1 MIAVQFLG
9 TAIIGYLLGA
19 IPFGVIIG
27 KLVRGIDVR
36 EHGSGSMGMTNV
48 MRTVGAKAGLIVL
61 ILDLLKGSGAV
72 ALAWAIFYSAPDS
85 TVYWGQMAGGAAAVI
100 GHSWPVY
107 IGFRGGRGISTA
119 FGAILVIS
127 WPIGLICLA
136 AFLLMFAIFRYIS
149 LGSISGASALVV
161 SMVIFYVYDWEPV
174 AYLAFALVVAPIVIF
189 RHRANIK
196 RLLSR
201 TEPKIGH
208 KVKVK

>member
-9 TAIIGYLLGA
+9 VIIIGYLLGS

-36 EHGSGSMGMTNV
+36 EYGSGSMGMTNV

-61 ILDLLKGSGAV
+61 FADLLKGSGAV
-72 ALAWAIFYSAPDS
+72 ALAWLIFYSAPDS

-119 FGAILVIS
+119 FGAIMVIS

-136 AFLLMFAIFRYIS
+136 TFLLMVAIFRYIS
-149 LGSISGASALVV
+149 LGSILAAIALVIA
-161 SMVIFYVYDWEPV
+161 MAIFVVYDLEPF
-174 AYLAFALVVAPIVIF
+174 AYLAFTFVVAPIVIF

-196 RLLSR
+196 RLLSK
-201 TEPKIGH
+201 TEPKIGQR
-208 KVKVK
+208 VKVK

>member
-9 TAIIGYLLGA
+9 VIITGYLLGA

-61 ILDLLKGSGAV
+61 IADVLKGAGAV
-72 ALAWAIFYSAPDS
+72 ALAWAIFYSEPDS
-85 TVYWGQMAGGAAAVI
+85 TVHWGQMAGGAAAVI
-100 GHSWPVY
+100 GHSWPIY

-119 FGAILVIS
+119 FGAIMVVS
-127 WPIGLICLA
+127 WQVGLICLA
-136 AFLLMFAIFRYIS
+136 AFLLMVAIFRYIS
-149 LGSISGASALVV
+149 LGSISGAIALVIA
-161 SMVIFYVYDWEPV
+161 MVVFFICYSGPV
-174 AYLAFALVVAPIVIF
+174 AYLSFSLVVAPVVIF

-196 RLLSR
+196 RLLSK

-208 KVKVK
+208 RVKVQ

>member
-9 TAIIGYLLGA
+9 VIIIGYLLGS

-27 KLVRGIDVR
+27 KLVRGIDIR
-36 EHGSGSMGMTNV
+36 EYGSGSMGMTNV

-61 ILDLLKGSGAV
+61 IADLLKGSGAV
-72 ALAWAIFYSAPDS
+72 ALAWLIFYSAPDS

-119 FGAILVIS
+119 FGAIMVIS

-136 AFLLMFAIFRYIS
+136 TFLLMVAIFRYIS
-149 LGSISGASALVV
+149 LGSILAAIALVIV
-161 SMVIFYVYDWEPV
+161 MAIFVVYDLEPF
-174 AYLAFALVVAPIVIF
+174 AYLAFTFVVAPIVIF

-196 RLLSR
+196 RLLSK
-201 TEPKIGH
+201 TEPKIGQR
-208 KVKVK
+208 VKVK

>member
-1 MIAVQFLG
+1 MIVVQFIG
-9 TAIIGYLLGA
+9 IVVIGYLLGA

-27 KLVRGIDVR
+27 KLASGIDVR

-48 MRTVGAKAGLIVL
+48 MRTVGAKAGIIVL
-61 ILDLLKGSGAV
+61 VLDLLKGCGAV
-72 ALAWAIFYSAPDS
+72 ALAWAIFYHKPDS

-107 IGFRGGRGISTA
+107 VGFRGGRGIATA
-119 FGAILVIS
+119 AGAVMVLS
-127 WPIGLICLA
+127 WPIGLICVA
-136 AFLLMFAIFRYIS
+136 VFLLLVITFKFIS
-149 LGSISGASALVV
+149 LGSLVAAFTLVV
-161 SMVIFYVYDWEPV
+161 AMAISYIYDWEPV

-201 TEPKIGH
+201 TEPKIGQ
-208 KVKVK
+208 KVKFK

>member
-1 MIAVQFLG
+1 MIVVQFVG
-9 TAIIGYLLGA
+9 MVVIGYLLGA

-27 KLVRGIDVR
+27 KILRGIDVR
-36 EHGSGSMGMTNV
+36 EYGSGSMGMTNV

-61 ILDLLKGSGAV
+61 IADVLKGAGAV
-72 ALAWAIFYSAPDS
+72 ALAWAIFYSEPDS
-85 TVYWGQMAGGAAAVI
+85 TVYWGQMAGGAAAVV

-119 FGAILVIS
+119 FGAIMVVS

-136 AFLLMFAIFRYIS
+136 TFLLMVAIFRYIS
-149 LGSISGASALVV
+149 LSSISGAIALVV
-161 SMVIFYVYDWEPV
+161 AMVISYVCDWEPV

-189 RHRANIK
+189 RHRGNIK
-196 RLLSR
+196 RLLSK
-201 TEPKIGH
+201 TESKIGQ

>member
-1 MIAVQFLG
+1 MIIVQVLG
-9 TAIIGYLLGA
+9 IVIIGYLLGS

-27 KLVRGIDVR
+27 KMVRGIDVR

-61 ILDLLKGSGAV
+61 ILDLLKGSAAV
-72 ALAWAIFYSAPDS
+72 ALAWAIFCSEPDS
-85 TVYWGQMAGGAAAVI
+85 MVYWGQMAGGVAAVI

-119 FGAILVIS
+119 FGAIMVVS

-136 AFLLMFAIFRYIS
+136 TFLLMVAIFKYIS
-149 LGSISGASALVV
+149 LGSISGATALVIAMVV
-161 SMVIFYVYDWEPV
+161 SYMYDWEPV
-174 AYLAFALVVAPIVIF
+174 SYLAFALVVAPIVIF

-196 RLLSR
+196 RLMSK
-201 TEPKIGH
+201 TEPKIGQ

>member
-1 MIAVQFLG
+1 MIIVQVLG
-9 TAIIGYLLGA
+9 IVIIGYLLGS

-27 KLVRGIDVR
+27 KMVRGIDVR

-61 ILDLLKGSGAV
+61 ILDLLKGSAAV
-72 ALAWAIFYSAPDS
+72 ALAWAIFYSEPAS
-85 TVYWGQMAGGAAAVI
+85 TVQWGQMAGGVAAVI

-136 AFLLMFAIFRYIS
+136 IFLLMVAIFRYIS
-149 LGSISGASALVV
+149 LGSISGAIALVV
-161 SMVIFYVYDWEPV
+161 AMAVFYMNDLQPF
-174 AYLAFALVVAPIVIF
+174 AYLAFALVVAPVVIL
-189 RHRANIK
+189 RHHANIK
-196 RLLSR
+196 RLLSK
-201 TEPKIGH
+201 TESKVGQ